1 MRTAPSTTP
10 ETKKDQGFTLIELL
24 VVVVIIGIL
33 AAIAIPVFLNQ
44 REKAVDS
51 GIQSDL
57 KALATTQE
65 THYVD
70 ARAYSVDPAELK
82 TAGFTPTKGNV
93 IGVAIAAGG
102 KAYCLKGTNAGGS
115 KDFYYA
121 SDDGGLSDAQS
132 GACTGL
138 LDADFTDVSNA

>member
-1 MRTAPSTTP
+1 MRTAPSTTS
-10 ETKKDQGFTLIELL
+10 EAKKDQGFTLIELL

-44 REKAVDS
+44 REKAVDA

-70 ARAYSVDPAELK
+70 ARAYTTDKAALK
-82 TAGFTPTKGNV
+82 TAGFTPTEGNS
-93 IGVAIAAGG
+93 IGVLVDG
-102 KAYCLKGTNAGGS
+102 KTYCLKGTNPGGS
-115 KDFYYA
+115 KTFYYA
-121 SDDGGLSDAQS
+121 SDDGGLSETPS
-132 GACTGL
+132 GACTG
-138 LDADFTDVSNA
+138 AATATFVDVSNA